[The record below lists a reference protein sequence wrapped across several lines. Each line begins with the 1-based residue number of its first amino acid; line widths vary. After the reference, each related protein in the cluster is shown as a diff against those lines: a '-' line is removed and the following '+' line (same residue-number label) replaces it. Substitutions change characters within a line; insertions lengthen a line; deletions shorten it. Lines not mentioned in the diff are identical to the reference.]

1 MGTMLV
7 AAPAIDD
14 AWLAVARAA
23 TPREGEAA
31 ATRLPGVLLARY
43 RGHSGEAARE
53 HFAAIWRELREP
65 VMGRSAIEP
74 RIWRT

>member
-1 MGTMLV
+1 MVV
-7 AAPAIDD
+7 AAPSIDD
-14 AWLAVARAA
+14 AWLATARAA
-23 TPREGEAA
+23 VPREGEAA

-43 RGHSGEAARE
+43 RGHSSEAARE

-65 VMGRSAIEP
+65 VMSRAAIEP